1 MAESVSPGFD
11 DVWLL
16 GDLFGHVDQSLG
28 GDQFNPKFL
37 DAVTALFEYPV
48 EAAFGNWEY
57 WLMHPE
63 LDEENEHQRR
73 YRKELVERRRILSD
87 KNPRLLDKMIKN
99 DVIQPAESENG
110 FTLFHGCSYACHD
123 GSNYQAK
130 PCESYLNPKDLNVVT
145 HGLFENR
152 ENLKTDHFLFGHT
165 HAPGYFAYSTTTFI
179 NMWRPFHHGMTDE
192 PVEYG
197 NDVQRFGIN
206 PGSAGIASG
215 QTPRSALILDTAD
228 QTFTYII
235 DSEDAVNFRRKTFF
249 SAYSMIKTSLT
260 DG

>member
-1 MAESVSPGFD
+1 
-11 DVWLL
+11 
-16 GDLFGHVDQSLG
+16 
-28 GDQFNPKFL
+28 
-37 DAVTALFEYPV
+37 
-48 EAAFGNWEY
+48 
-57 WLMHPE
+57 
-63 LDEENEHQRR
+63 
-73 YRKELVERRRILSD
+73 
-87 KNPRLLDKMIKN
+87 
-99 DVIQPAESENG
+99 
-110 FTLFHGCSYACHD
+110 
-123 GSNYQAK
+123 
-130 PCESYLNPKDLNVVT
+130 
-145 HGLFENR
+145 
-152 ENLKTDHFLFGHT
+152 
-165 HAPGYFAYSTTTFI
+165 
-179 NMWRPFHHGMTDE
+179 MWRPFHHGMTDE